1 MDPLGESPW
10 ADTPAQVPPPPS
22 STSDSQTAGDEEATK
37 PTSEEAPSATINT
50 TTTPT
55 ATSTSSTGAGA
66 GAGAGASTSAAT
78 RPSRLT
84 PRRLVAQPT
93 KLQAVEDDPLGPL
106 GAAEAAISVGSEGE
120 PPMPPQ
126 KEPSGPGAMTST
138 LSVRTTMGQGP
149 GQQRRVSS
157 DPHQIIDDDG
167 VEERL
172 GSSGGRAPPPVQVAT
187 PVQGRSTG
195 PPSISLEHAAKPMF
209 YISVG
214 DPHKVGDLTSSHIV
228 YSVRT
233 KVCGPPCAPSTT
245 RVEVIAPC
253 KCKSNKLISL
263 DHLQGLQAARI

>member
-10 ADTPAQVPPPPS
+10 ADTPVQVPPPAS
-22 STSDSQTAGDEEATK
+22 SASDSQTAGDDETTK
-37 PTSEEAPSATINT
+37 PASDAAPAAT
-50 TTTPT
+50 TTTTTT
-55 ATSTSSTGAGA
+55 ARAGAGTGAGA
-66 GAGAGASTSAAT
+66 GA

-106 GAAEAAISVGSEGE
+106 GAAEAAVAVGSEGE

-126 KEPSGPGAMTST
+126 KEPSGPAAMTST
-138 LSVRTTMGQGP
+138 LPVRTTMGQEQGL
-149 GQQRRVSS
+149 QRRVSS

-167 VEERL
+167 EKERL

-233 KVCGPPCAPSTT
+233 KVIIPM
-245 RVEVIAPC
+245 
-253 KCKSNKLISL
+253 LL
-263 DHLQGLQAARI
+263 L

>member
-22 STSDSQTAGDEEATK
+22 STSDSQTAGADETTK
-37 PTSEEAPSATINT
+37 PNPDEAPAATTAPVT
-50 TTTPT
+50 TTTAT
-55 ATSTSSTGAGA
+55 ASTGAAAGPGPGASA
-66 GAGAGASTSAAT
+66 GA

-106 GAAEAAISVGSEGE
+106 GAAEAAVSGGSEGA

-126 KEPSGPGAMTST
+126 KEPSGPPAIT
-138 LSVRTTMGQGP
+138 VRTTMGQGQ

-157 DPHQIIDDDG
+157 DPHQIIDDG
-167 VEERL
+167 GEEERL

-233 KVCGPPCAPSTT
+233 KVYMSQCFSY
-245 RVEVIAPC
+245 
-253 KCKSNKLISL
+253 NKW
-263 DHLQGLQAARI
+263 